1 MPNKGLWHNINM
13 KRKRGERMRKKG
25 EKGAPSQ
32 DALRQAQAT
41 SKRESMKEM
50 PTVNTSAIPNPA
62 DTAMGPRVKTTTM
75 HDKRRKKDKLPV
87 LLKRFR
93 KYIED
98 NGIG

>member
-1 MPNKGLWHNINM
+1 MD
-13 KRKRGERMRKKG
+13 KK
-25 EKGAPSQ
+25 
-32 DALRQAQAT
+32 L
-41 SKRESMKEM
+41 KEE

-62 DTAMGPRVKTTTM
+62 DTAMGPRLKTTTM
-75 HDKRRKKDKLPV
+75 HDRRRKKDKLPV

>member
-1 MPNKGLWHNINM
+1 
-13 KRKRGERMRKKG
+13 MRKKG
-25 EKGAPSQ
+25 EKGAPTQ

-41 SKRESMKEM
+41 SRREAMSEM

-62 DTAMGPRVKTTTM
+62 DTAMGPRIRNMTM